1 MSRAKS
7 VNSADVKQEIANWD
21 GKAVDVLEV
30 VYDRHCQDAGFGA
43 ELVRLLKPPVSQAG
57 ASWLLKRYLELGN
70 VLKVAE
76 VRAVFETLS
85 HLEDW
90 QAKLHLLQCLA
101 YLTIG
106 KRDIKRVE
114 PFLRVC
120 LDENNKFVRA
130 WAYNG
135 FYELA
140 LQYPDYQ
147 AEVNQLLDRGMQDE
161 AASVKA
167 RIRNIRKDIR

>member
-1 MSRAKS
+1 MNIQR
-7 VNSADVKQEIANWD
+7 EITNWD
-21 GKAVDVLEV
+21 GKSVDDLQA
-30 VYDRHCQDAGFGA
+30 VYDRHSQDAGFGA
-43 ELVRLLKPPVSQAG
+43 ELVRLLESPVSQSG

-76 VRAVFETLS
+76 VRAVFQTLS

-101 YLTIG
+101 YLTVG
-106 KRDIKRVE
+106 KRDVTLVE
-114 PFLRVC
+114 PFLRGC
-120 LDENNKFVRA
+120 LENKNKFVRA

-140 LQYPDYQ
+140 LQHPKCQ
-147 AEVNQLLDRGMQDE
+147 TEVDQLLERGMQDE

-167 RIRNIRKDIR
+167 RIRNIRKDFKR